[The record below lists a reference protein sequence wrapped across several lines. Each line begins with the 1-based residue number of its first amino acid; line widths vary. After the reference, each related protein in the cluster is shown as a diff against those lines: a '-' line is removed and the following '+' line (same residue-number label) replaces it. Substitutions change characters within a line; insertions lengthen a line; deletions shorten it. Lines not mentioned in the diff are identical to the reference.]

1 MAPLDPTLLTEAR
14 GARDRLLELQRDLE
28 KTRADYNHAIRRLH
42 AEGGSL
48 REIAEDLGVSHQ
60 RIHQIVEAGPE
71 PAGPRGRGRRSPWPF
86 PHERFTRRARRV
98 VGLAEEEA
106 DALGHG
112 RVGTEHLLLGL
123 IRAEDEAT
131 AKVFADAGVTLEA
144 AREQVA
150 GLTLRPR
157 GRGRAS
163 FTRAA
168 KRSLALTL
176 HEARTLGDSSLG
188 ADHLLLGLLADERAG
203 ARNVLRELGADPDAI
218 RSAALERREAAG

>member
-1 MAPLDPTLLTEAR
+1 MQPLDPTLLTEAR
-14 GARDRLLELQRDLE
+14 SARDRLLELQRDLE

-60 RIHQIVEAGPE
+60 RVHQIVDAGPE
-71 PAGPRGRGRRSPWPF
+71 PAGPRGHARRSPWPF

-98 VGLAEEEA
+98 VGLAQEEA

-123 IRAEDEAT
+123 LRSEDDAT
-131 AKVFADAGVTLEA
+131 AEAFAGAGVTLEA
-144 AREQVA
+144 AREQVSA
-150 GLTLRPR
+150 LELRPR
-157 GRGRAS
+157 GRARS
-163 FTRAA
+163 PFTRAA

-176 HEARTLGDSSLG
+176 QEARELGDRSLG
-188 ADHLLLGLLADERAG
+188 ADHLLLGVLADERAG
-203 ARNVLRELGADPDAI
+203 ARGVLRELGADPDAL
-218 RSAALERREAAG
+218 RAAVLERRAS